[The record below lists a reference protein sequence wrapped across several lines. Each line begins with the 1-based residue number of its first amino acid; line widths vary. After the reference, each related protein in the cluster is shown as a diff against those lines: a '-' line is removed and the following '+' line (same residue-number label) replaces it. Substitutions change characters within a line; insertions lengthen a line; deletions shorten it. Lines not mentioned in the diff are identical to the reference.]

1 MVYAADEDTLEV
13 SLKPVLETY
22 VRETSEL
29 VYLTVNGEKIVSTY
43 DHPYYVMDK
52 GFVNAN
58 EL

>member
-29 VYLTVNGEKIVSTY
+29 VYWHVYIYTNK
-43 DHPYYVMDK
+43 
-52 GFVNAN
+52 
-58 EL
+58 